1 MTPPRHLGGARAG
14 ASREDGDGPPAATLQ
29 VSLGLRLGTALRG
42 PPATG
47 LAAGWPSD
55 SAFGEEEGQELGL
68 ARLAHLRCDAMR
80 CESERAWRLVGRWS
94 RAGRTFMTKL
104 GEYSSARAPA
114 CGDGAGGNSGDSSR
128 RGHSWRHARTI
139 SRVGCI
145 PRRRVSLYF
154 QGFSDFAGSHQRLR
168 IACVVTHTEE
178 HRQIICR
185 SAAARVT
192 VCHARLGRLRGARHA
207 RHAHVGR
214 HVHVSYAHQRHTKY
228 KILGIRTSYVGWRMA
243 SNEHCFHSERKSS
256 ASKADDA
263 QSERESERESD
274 RVLKLVEGFSSLESA
289 R

>member
-14 ASREDGDGPPAATLQ
+14 ASREDRDGPPAATLH

-55 SAFGEEEGQELGL
+55 SAFGEQEGQELGL
-68 ARLAHLRCDAMR
+68 ARLARLRCDAML
-80 CESERAWRLVGRWS
+80 ERARWRWS

-104 GEYSSARAPA
+104 GEYSGARAPA

-128 RGHSWRHARTI
+128 RGRSWRHARTI

-145 PRRRVSLYF
+145 SRRRVSLYF

-168 IACVVTHTEE
+168 IACAVTHTEE

-185 SAAARVT
+185 SAAARGDRLSRAIGKT
-192 VCHARLGRLRGARHA
+192 PARAPRKTRARWPSRARLL
-207 RHAHVGR
+207 
-214 HVHVSYAHQRHTKY
+214 
-228 KILGIRTSYVGWRMA
+228 
-243 SNEHCFHSERKSS
+243 C
-256 ASKADDA
+256 ASKAYGI
-263 QSERESERESD
+263 QNTCTTYVRRMSD
-274 RVLKLVEGFSSLESA
+274 GIK
-289 R
+289 